1 MSVTAVPGTYFWSN
15 GYAWGTC
22 RVGQEQAELKV
33 LHGELNLKRFGLS
46 DGRSKNLK
54 KVSLGEG
61 ESYTVEF

>member
-1 MSVTAVPGTYFWSN
+1 MPG
-15 GYAWGTC
+15 ATC